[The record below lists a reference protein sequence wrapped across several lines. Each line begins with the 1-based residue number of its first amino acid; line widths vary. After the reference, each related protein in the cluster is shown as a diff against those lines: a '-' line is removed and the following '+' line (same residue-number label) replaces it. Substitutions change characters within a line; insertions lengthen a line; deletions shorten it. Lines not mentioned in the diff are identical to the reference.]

1 MARSTPAPVGHD
13 PMSAKRA
20 SDSVASTLFTA
31 AKAATVLVLLALA
44 AGPSLPAHAQS
55 APPPSTAHIAR
66 LIAAIQASSAANPA
80 GGAVAAPP
88 EAPDPTAPSTVLYR
102 VLDDLDALAARRDA
116 RGLPALTPAD
126 RRHVARARD
135 AVQVALDRY
144 GTSPN
149 PADALRSLAEAAR
162 SLQAADAARR
172 GPSHATLERLSS
184 DIAGAARDVAVAL
197 VRHATSVGMR
207 PHVIAEVQRR
217 IALGQVASFKA
228 QYSVAIGHFGG
239 AADDILSNLTFDIDR
254 FEQNLQGALN
264 GWTIGH
270 AYTIGLNGAPYGQ
283 DADNDDGDARTA
295 EDPPPSAQSVGKEMY
310 VASMAKTLS
319 AVGLL
324 KALNG
329 AGLSVDDDIAPYLPE
344 SWVQGPNV
352 DDLTFK
358 HLLTHRSG
366 LDPMGLSGTSL
377 EGQEFAALADYIA
390 DGTPGTLTF
399 NTAEYT
405 NANYSLMRIL
415 IPRITADEGVITNY
429 TNIWPEDVVYAA
441 MYADFIRAEV
451 LDPAGV
457 DAQDCSPDQGAS
469 ERTLGYA
476 LSIPDGPGTDFGD
489 WSLGCGATGWYLSAI
504 ELGSFMAHLRHTDDI
519 IDAPTRALM
528 DSQSLGWLN
537 PVTMAGYVD
546 GVFGPYRAHGGDSAV
561 LQTTPG
567 MSGCMMK
574 YPVAVEATVLI
585 NSRGDNPGGHACTL
599 LRDAYDNAWD
609 AP

>member
-1 MARSTPAPVGHD
+1 MMCPTPGPVRRATTENERSSDPV
-13 PMSAKRA
+13 
-20 SDSVASTLFTA
+20 VSTRFA
-31 AKAATVLVLLALA
+31 AGKAATVLAVLALT
-44 AGPSLPAHAQS
+44 AGPSPSAHAQS
-55 APPPSTAHIAR
+55 APPPSTEQIAR
-66 LIAAIQASSAANPA
+66 LIAAIRTSSAANPA

-88 EAPDPTAPSTVLYR
+88 EAPDPTAPSSVLYR
-102 VLDDLDALAARRDA
+102 VLADLDALANTPG
-116 RGLPALTPAD
+116 RGAQALSPAD
-126 RRHVARARD
+126 RRHIARARD

-162 SLQAADAARR
+162 SLHAADAARR
-172 GPSHATLERLSS
+172 GPAHATLERLSN
-184 DIAGAARDVAVAL
+184 DLAGAAHDIAVAL
-197 VRHATSVGMR
+197 VRLGTSVGVR
-207 PHVIAEVQRR
+207 PTVIAELQRR
-217 IALGQVASFKA
+217 VALGNVATFKG
-228 QYSVAIGHFGG
+228 QHSVAIGHYGG
-239 AADDILSNLTFDIDR
+239 AADDVLSNITFDIDR
-254 FEQNLQGALN
+254 FEENLRAALE
-264 GWTIGH
+264 GMTIGH
-270 AYTIGLNGAPYGQ
+270 AYTIGLNGAPYSQ
-283 DADNDDGDARTA
+283 DADNDFGDARTA
-295 EDPPPSAQSVGKEMY
+295 ADPPASAQSAGKEMY
-310 VASMAKTLS
+310 AASMSKTLS

-324 KALNG
+324 KALNA

-366 LDPMGLSGTSL
+366 LDPLELSGSSL

-399 NTAEYT
+399 NNAEYT
-405 NANYSLMRIL
+405 NANFSLMRIL
-415 IPRITADEGVITNY
+415 IPRLTADDGVITNY

-441 MYADFIRAEV
+441 MYADYIRAEV

-457 DAQDCSPDQGAS
+457 DAQDCSPDEGAS

-476 LSIPDGPGTDFGD
+476 RSIPNGHGTDFGD

-504 ELGSFMAHLRHTDDI
+504 ELGSFMAHLRYTDDI
-519 IDAPTRALM
+519 IDASTRELM

-537 PVTMAGYVD
+537 PVTFAGYVA

-561 LQTTPG
+561 PQTTPG

-574 YPVAVEATVLI
+574 YPLSVEATVLV